1 MEVERKFLV
10 WELPADLDSHP
21 ASAIHQGY
29 LAIDP
34 DGAEVRVRRRGERRY
49 LTGKRG
55 HGLARDEAEIELSE
69 PQFDALWPLT
79 EGRRIEKTRYEI
91 TAGAGLVIEI
101 DVYGGGLEGLAVAE
115 VEFHSPADADA
126 FDAPAWFGPDVTS
139 DDRYKNQRLATDG
152 LPSTAQA
159 RGERAPAD
167 Q

>member
-10 WELPADLDSHP
+10 WEVPADLDGHP

-34 DGAEVRVRRRGERRY
+34 DGSEVRVRRRGERWY
-49 LTGKRG
+49 LTSKRG
-55 HGLARDEAEIELSE
+55 HGLARDEAEIEITE
-69 PQFDALWPLT
+69 AQFDALWPLS
-79 EGRRIEKTRYEI
+79 EDRRIEKTRYEI
-91 TAGAGLVIEI
+91 SAEGSLVIEL
-101 DVYGGGLEGLAVAE
+101 DVYGGGLEGLVVAE
-115 VEFHSPADADA
+115 IEFPSPADAEA

-139 DDRYKNQRLATDG
+139 DDGYKNQRLATHG

-159 RGERAPAD
+159 GAGHERAN

>member
-21 ASAIHQGY
+21 VSAIHQGY

-34 DGAEVRVRRRGERRY
+34 DGSEVRVRRRGERRY
-49 LTGKRG
+49 LTSKRG
-55 HGLARDEAEIELSE
+55 HGLVRDEAEIELTE

-79 EGRRIEKTRYEI
+79 ESRRIEKTRYEI
-91 TAGAGLVIEI
+91 SAGEGLVIEI
-101 DVYGGGLEGLAVAE
+101 DVYGGGLEGLVVAE
-115 VEFHSPADADA
+115 IEFHSPADADA

-152 LPSTAQA
+152 LPSAAQA
-159 RGERAPAD
+159 
-167 Q
+167 

>member
-34 DGAEVRVRRRGERRY
+34 DGSEVRVRQRGERRY
-49 LTGKRG
+49 LTSKRG
-55 HGLARDEAEIELSE
+55 HGLVRDEAEIQLSE

-79 EGRRIEKTRYEI
+79 EGHRIEKTRYAI
-91 TAGAGLVIEI
+91 SAGEGLVIEV
-101 DVYGGGLEGLAVAE
+101 DVYGGGLKGLAVAE
-115 VEFHSPADADA
+115 IEFHSSADADA

-152 LPSTAQA
+152 LPSTPQA
-159 RGERAPAD
+159 
-167 Q
+167 